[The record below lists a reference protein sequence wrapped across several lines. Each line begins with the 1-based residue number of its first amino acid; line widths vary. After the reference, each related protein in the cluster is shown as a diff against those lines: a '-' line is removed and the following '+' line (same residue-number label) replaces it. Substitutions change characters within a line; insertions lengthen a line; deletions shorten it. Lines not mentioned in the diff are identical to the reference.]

1 MKNVLAYFIKNPLVG
16 NVLVLLILLLG
27 AWGLRSMKSTLF
39 PAAPERFI
47 KITAILPGASPEEME
62 EGVVLKIEESLQG
75 RTGLER
81 VTSVSSENT
90 ATVDVEI
97 KKGYDIEIILQ
108 EVKNVVGQISSFP
121 VGMEP
126 LQVFKVE
133 NQAFA
138 FSFALTADLPLVKLK
153 QYARSAEDELR
164 ATGIMSK
171 ITISGFPKEEIEI
184 AFREQDL
191 IKYQLSFA
199 EAANAV
205 RSANIELTGG
215 KIKSSEEELL
225 IRAKNKGYFAE
236 DLNNIAI
243 KTSAEGS
250 VIYLY
255 QIADI
260 RDQWEDVPARSFF
273 NNKPSVVLTINN
285 TDAEDVLTITDYMNK
300 YVEEYN
306 QKSSSSGVKA
316 YTIRDGS
323 INLRQRIDLLVEN
336 GVVGFF
342 LVLGCLS
349 LFLNWR
355 IAFWVASSIP
365 IAFAGLFM
373 IGATT
378 ELTINVISL
387 FGMIVVVGIL
397 VDDGIVI
404 SENIYSYHE
413 KGYSKYEAALYGT
426 IDVVGSVFSSVAT
439 TVVAFSAFF
448 FLDGRIGDIFFD
460 LALVVVITLI
470 VSLVEGMFILPG
482 HLYHSKALDK
492 EANNSAF
499 LRFMERVFNFMR
511 DYLYTPLLKF
521 SLNSYQ
527 MIVPLCV
534 GAALLISSFFLVQ
547 SGQVKTTFF
556 PFIERDDIEV
566 SVNMTAG
573 TTENITLEWLSHI
586 EKSAIYISDS
596 LQKTRPDGLAVVEKI
611 EKTISNNAYQG
622 KLKITLLDG
631 ERRRMSVLTIG
642 DLIRQHAGEIPN
654 TESVTFAAPSPFGKP
669 VSVSVLGNDIN
680 QLTAAVEQLKAKI
693 KDIKGL
699 ADVVDNNQSGLR
711 EVILTPTDKM
721 MQLGLNLQEI
731 TAQVRQG
738 FFGNE
743 VQRLQRGRDEV
754 KIWVRYQRESRDNV
768 GQLENMRIRF
778 ADGREFPLHEL
789 AKVEIKRGLIAIN
802 HISGR
807 REVKVEADLSDG
819 KVSVLDI
826 TGKITNEIIPSLQ
839 PQFPNVSFL
848 IEGQNKENLKTLKS
862 MSVVLPIT
870 GLLMFVIILLTFGS
884 LSQAIAVIMMVP
896 FGFIGVAF
904 GHWWLGTPISFFSFL
919 GIVALVGVMVN
930 DSIVL
935 TEAMN
940 GFIKEGK
947 TFDEAVYEAGRSRF
961 RAILLTSLTT
971 ILGLAPLILETS
983 FQAQFLI
990 PMAIS
995 IAFGLLVATF
1005 VTLLLLPSTLLL
1017 INRYRRLIHYS
1028 YYGEWVE
1035 PTLVEPAYEERKG
1048 LFWLWAFPLVAWLVY
1063 AYVPSLLEISL
1074 KWLGFA

>member
-1 MKNVLAYFIKNPLVG
+1 MKNPLVG

-27 AWGLRSMKSTLF
+27 AWGLKTMRSTLF

-47 KITAILPGASPEEME
+47 KISALLAGASPEEIE

-75 RTGLER
+75 RTGVER
-81 VTSVSSENT
+81 VTSVSTENS

-97 KKGYDIEIILQ
+97 QKGYDINIVLQ
-108 EVKNVVGQISSFP
+108 EVKNVVGQIPSFP

-138 FSFALTADLPLVKLK
+138 FSLAITADLPLIKLK
-153 QYARSAEDELR
+153 QYARSCEGELR
-164 ATGIMSK
+164 ATGLMSK
-171 ITISGFPKEEIEI
+171 IIISGFPREEIEI

-199 EAANAV
+199 EAASAV

-215 KIKSSEEELL
+215 KIKSAEEELL
-225 IRAKNKGYFAE
+225 IRAKNKGYFAA
-236 DLNNIAI
+236 DLNNIAV

-273 NNKPSVVLTINN
+273 NKKPSVVLTINN
-285 TDAEDVLTITDYMNK
+285 TDAEDILTITDYMNN
-300 YVEEYN
+300 YVANYN
-306 QKSSSSGVKA
+306 QKNANAGLTA
-316 YTIRDGS
+316 YVIRDGS

-336 GVVGFF
+336 GIVGFF

-365 IAFAGLFM
+365 VAFAGLFM

-378 ELTINVISL
+378 DLSINVISL

-404 SENIYSYHE
+404 SENIYSYHQ
-413 KGYSKYEAALYGT
+413 KGYSRYDAALYGT

-439 TVVAFSAFF
+439 TMVAFGAFF

-460 LALVVVITLI
+460 LALVVIITLI
-470 VSLVEGMFILPG
+470 VSLVEGILILPS

-492 EANNSAF
+492 DANDNFF
-499 LRFMERVFNFMR
+499 LRFMERLFNFVR
-511 DYLYTPLLKF
+511 DNLYSPVLRFT
-521 SLNSYQ
+521 LNSYQ
-527 MIVPLCV
+527 LLVPLCV
-534 GAALLISSFFLVQ
+534 GAALLAVAVFLVQ
-547 SGQVKTTFF
+547 SGGVKTTFF

-566 SVNMTAG
+566 NVNMTAG
-573 TTENITLEWLSHI
+573 TTENITLSQLSHI
-586 EKSAIYISDS
+586 EKSAIHISDS
-596 LQKTRPDGLAVVEKI
+596 LLKTRPDGLAVVEKI

-622 KLKITLLDG
+622 KLKITLLNG
-631 ERRRMSVLTIG
+631 EQRRMSVLTIG

-654 TESVTFAAPSPFGKP
+654 SESVTFAAASPFGKP

-680 QLTAAVEQLKAKI
+680 ELSAAVAALKSKL
-693 KDIKGL
+693 KEIKGL

-711 EVILTPTDKM
+711 ELILRPTDKLL
-721 MQLGLNLQEI
+721 QLGLNLQEV

-738 FFGNE
+738 FFGTE
-743 VQRLQRGRDEV
+743 IQRLQRGRDEV
-754 KIWVRYQRESRDNV
+754 KIWVRYQRQSRDNIA
-768 GQLENMRIRF
+768 QLENMRIRF
-778 ADGREFPLHEL
+778 ADGREFALHEL
-789 AKVEIKRGLIAIN
+789 ANVSTERGLIAIN
-802 HISGR
+802 HVSGK

-826 TGKITNEIIPSLQ
+826 TNKISGEIIPTLQ
-839 PQFPNVSFL
+839 KEFSNVSFL
-848 IEGQNKENLKTLKS
+848 IEGQNKENIKTIKS
-862 MSVVLPIT
+862 MQTVLPIT
-870 GLLMFVIILLTFGS
+870 GLLMFIIIMLTFGS
-884 LSQAIAVIMMVP
+884 LSQAIAVIAMIP
-896 FGFIGVAF
+896 FGFIGVSV
-904 GHWWLGTPISFFSFL
+904 GHWWLATPISFFSFL

-935 TEAMN
+935 IEAMN
-940 GFIKEGK
+940 TLIKEGK
-947 TFDEAVYEAGRSRF
+947 TFDQAVYEAGRSRF

-1005 VTLLLLPSTLLL
+1005 VTLLILPATLLL
-1017 INRYRRLIHYS
+1017 INRYRLAIHWLYT
-1028 YYGEWVE
+1028 GVWVE
-1035 PTLVEPAYEERKG
+1035 PTEVEPAFPQRVS
-1048 LFWLWAFPLVAWLVY
+1048 LFWLWSLPLVAWLLYNY
-1063 AYVPSLLEISL
+1063 APALVNIVFQWVGL
-1074 KWLGFA
+1074 A